1 MALLSIRGL
10 YNWDPTIF
18 DGLTLPDG
26 MDRAALLN
34 LLVSELAELEVIYPD
49 PDRMKAIITS
59 WSKANYSV
67 WDRAWKALQLEYNP
81 IWNVDGSIVETEDRD
96 LTRAGTSSGTVGNTR
111 TDNLQQV
118 HENKVAGFNAT
129 DDQNREQN
137 TTKDTGTQQ
146 DAGTHS
152 DQHNDRDTGTITRT
166 TRRTGNIGITT
177 SQSMVLEELEVAK
190 QNLYILII
198 DMFKGR
204 FCVMVY

>member
-1 MALLSIRGL
+1 MATMSILGL
-10 YNWDPTIF
+10 YRWDNTIL
-18 DGLTLPDG
+18 DGLTLPTG
-26 MDRAALLN
+26 MDKSVAINNILA
-34 LLVSELAELEVIYPD
+34 ECAELEILYPD
-49 PDRMKAIITS
+49 PDTFKAALS
-59 WSKANYSV
+59 AWSAANFSV

-96 LTRAGTSSGTVGNTR
+96 LTRAGTSSGTTGNTR

-129 DDQNREQN
+129 DYQNREQN

-152 DQHNDRDTGTITRT
+152 DTHSDTDTGTITRT
-166 TRRTGNIGITT
+166 TRRTGNIGVTT
-177 SQSMVLEELEVAK
+177 SQQMLREELEIAK
-190 QNLYILII
+190 TNIYNWII

>member
-1 MALLSIRGL
+1 MATMSILGL
-10 YNWDPTIF
+10 YRWDNTIL

-26 MDRAALLN
+26 MDKSVAINNILA
-34 LLVSELAELEVIYPD
+34 ECAELEILYPD
-49 PDRMKAIITS
+49 PDTFKAALS
-59 WSKANYSV
+59 AWSAANFSV
-67 WDRAWKALQLEYNP
+67 WDRAWKALQLTYNP
-81 IWNVDGSIVETEDRD
+81 IWNVDGTVTETEERD
-96 LTRAGTSSGTVGNTR
+96 LTRAGTSSGTTGNTR

-129 DDQNREQN
+129 DYQNREQN

-152 DQHNDRDTGTITRT
+152 DTHSDTDTGTIERT
-166 TRRTGNIGITT
+166 TRRTGNIGVTT
-177 SQSMVLEELEVAK
+177 SQQMLREELEIAK
-190 QNLYILII
+190 QNIYTWVT

>member
-1 MALLSIRGL
+1 MAILSIRGL

-49 PDRMKAIITS
+49 PDRMKAVITS
-59 WSKANYSV
+59 WAKANYSV

-81 IWNVDGSIVETEDRD
+81 IWNVDGDVVELETRN
-96 LTRAGTSSGTVGNTR
+96 LTRSGTSSGTSGNTR
-111 TDNLQQV
+111 TDNLV
-118 HENKVAGFNAT
+118 EDHENRVAGFNAT
-129 DDQNREQN
+129 NYQNREEN
-137 TTKDTGTQQ
+137 YTTNTGTQQ
-146 DAGTHS
+146 DAGSHS
-152 DQHNDRDTGTITRT
+152 DSHNDRDTGTIEHK

-177 SQSMVLEELEVAK
+177 SQSMVLEELNVAK
-190 QNLYILII
+190 QNIYNWII

-204 FCVMVY
+204 FCLMIY

>member
-1 MALLSIRGL
+1 MAILSIRGL
-10 YNWDPTIF
+10 YEWDNSIF

-26 MDRAALLN
+26 MDRGALLN

-81 IWNVDGSIVETEDRD
+81 IWNVDGDVTETESRD
-96 LTRAGTSSGTVGNTR
+96 LTRAGTSSGTTGNTR

-129 DDQNREQN
+129 DYQNREQN
-137 TTKDTGTQQ
+137 TTRDTGTQQ

-152 DQHNDRDTGTITRT
+152 DTHSDRDTGTITRT
-166 TRRTGNIGITT
+166 TRRTGNIGVTT
-177 SQSMVLEELEVAK
+177 SQQMLREELEIAK
-190 QNLYILII
+190 QNIYTWVV

>member
-1 MALLSIRGL
+1 MATMSILGL
-10 YNWDPTIF
+10 YRWDNTIL

-26 MDRAALLN
+26 MDKSVAVKNIL
-34 LLVSELAELEVIYPD
+34 SECAELEILYPD
-49 PDRMKAIITS
+49 PDTFKVALS
-59 WSKANYSV
+59 AWSAANFSV

-96 LTRAGTSSGTVGNTR
+96 LTRAGTSSGTTGNTR

-129 DDQNREQN
+129 DYQNREQN

-152 DQHNDRDTGTITRT
+152 DTHSDRDTGTIERT
-166 TRRTGNIGITT
+166 TRRTGNIGVTT
-177 SQSMVLEELEVAK
+177 SQQMLREELEIAK
-190 QNLYILII
+190 QNIYTWVS

>member
-1 MALLSIRGL
+1 MATMSILGL
-10 YNWDPTIF
+10 YRWDNTIL
-18 DGLTLPDG
+18 DGLTLPTG
-26 MDRAALLN
+26 MDKSVAVNNILA
-34 LLVSELAELEVIYPD
+34 ECAELEILYPD
-49 PDRMKAIITS
+49 PDTFKTALAA
-59 WSKANYSV
+59 WSAANFSV

-81 IWNVDGSIVETEDRD
+81 IWNVDGDVVETEDRD
-96 LTRAGTSSGTVGNTR
+96 LTRAGTSSGTTGNTR

-129 DDQNREQN
+129 DYQNREQN

-152 DQHNDRDTGTITRT
+152 DTHSDTDTGTITRT

-177 SQSMVLEELEVAK
+177 SQSMVLEELNVAK
-190 QNLYILII
+190 QNIYNWII